1 MSGRDTINFTE
12 EVVFKKLRDEGFF
25 VQKKGRGQNFLI
37 NDKIINFKGCN
48 YNNGWMENYNYFGGW
63 DKIDPNNIDYFVGV
77 SFNSNHED
85 VRFFIFTKK
94 EIQEIPRTK
103 LSGREKDLRNLN
115 LIRNDEASDRIVSLS
130 EDGWDKI
137 I

>member
-1 MSGRDTINFTE
+1 MTRQSTISFAKEAVLQELEN
-12 EVVFKKLRDEGFF
+12 RGFF
-25 VQKKGRGQNFLI
+25 VRKSGRNFVV
-37 NDKIINFKGCN
+37 NNKIINIRGCN

-63 DKIDPNNIDYFVGV
+63 DKIDPNNIDYFIGV

-85 VRFFIFTKK
+85 VRFFIFNKK

-130 EDGWDKI
+130 EDRWDKI